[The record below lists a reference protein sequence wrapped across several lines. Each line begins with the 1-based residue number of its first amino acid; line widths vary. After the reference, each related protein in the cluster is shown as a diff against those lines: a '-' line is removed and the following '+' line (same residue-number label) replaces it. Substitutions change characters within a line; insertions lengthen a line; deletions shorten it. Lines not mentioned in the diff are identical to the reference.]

1 MNSPIVQRLALP
13 GSMAIALL
21 LSLAYWWL
29 DNLAHELFGIVLFAL
44 LAWHINVNRVWFRNL
59 LRGGYDALRLAT
71 VALHLVLIANMV
83 VLLVTSVAISKSVF
97 VTLPIPD
104 SMMFRDIHWFAAYWV
119 MIIVGIHLGLHWA
132 RVMAL
137 TRVKLGLAA
146 ASQVRT
152 WLFRALALT
161 LAVFS
166 LWSWTVLGVWGKLTF
181 TYSLEFWDFTA
192 SVAPFFGYWA
202 GVVSLP
208 VIATHYLMWGWR
220 LGRKKGRSLED
231 SPLVRGFTR
240 QPSASTQRE

>member
-1 MNSPIVQRLALP
+1 MNSRIVQRLALP
-13 GSMAIALL
+13 GAMAIALL

-29 DNLAHELFGIVLFAL
+29 ENLAHELFGIVLFAL

-59 LRGGYDALRLAT
+59 LRGRYDALRLAT
-71 VALHLVLIANMV
+71 VALHLVLIANMA
-83 VLLVTSVAISKSVF
+83 VLLVTSVAISQSVF

-104 SMMFRDIHWFAAYWV
+104 SITFREIHWFAAHWV

-146 ASQVRT
+146 SQVRA
-152 WLFRALALT
+152 WLFRALALA
-161 LAVFS
+161 LAIFG
-166 LWSWTVLGVWGKLTF
+166 LWSWTVLDVWGKLNF
-181 TYSLEFWDFTA
+181 TYSLEFWAFTA

-208 VIATHYLMWGWR
+208 GIATHYLMLGWR
-220 LGRKKGRSLED
+220 LGRQTARAAAGG
-231 SPLVRGFTR
+231 PPVRGFR
-240 QPSASTQRE
+240 HQPSA